1 MNNQKSN
8 PLNILIAAGVIL
20 VALQFC
26 SLLPKPKPASDQD
39 LNCRQ
44 IGREGREA
52 KSQAEYDY
60 AKEKFGK
67 SCDGWIDP
75 NLATK

>member
-1 MNNQKSN
+1 MSK
-8 PLNILIAAGVIL
+8 LNIVIL
-20 VALQFC
+20 AIAIVAVVHFC
-26 SLLPKPKPASDQD
+26 SPQQKPATDQD

-67 SCDGWIDP
+67 SCDGWSDP
-75 NLATK
+75 NLAKK